1 MPARTDAFSSD
12 GFVVV
17 RDAIA
22 PDVIR
27 RCVEA
32 IEDEL
37 CRHGV
42 DPRDRTTWTE
52 PVVRL
57 ACPEGPAFAEAGTSP
72 ALRAAYD
79 ELLGPGRWIRR
90 EGVGG
95 TLPVRFPS
103 LRDPGDAGWHIDG
116 SYDVDGA
123 WWANVRSRGRGLL
136 ALFLFT
142 DVSDDDAPTELIV
155 GSHLDV
161 PRVLAPF
168 GERGVFYGDVVPH
181 LPLHLR
187 APSSASDRTGGR
199 RLPLPSV
206 SCSSRN
212 VAASRRRTAH
222 GGSAGGGDPGAIH
235 VARRSRPVPRRASDP
250 ARPRGEVAVTAGQPL
265 AACRAICDGYFPRHH
280 RAIRRVTGR
289 AGSQPPRGCG

>member
-22 PDVIR
+22 PDVVR

-37 CRHGV
+37 RRHGV

-72 ALRAAYD
+72 ALRAAHD

-103 LRDPGDAGWHIDG
+103 LRDPGDAAGTSMAATTSTAHGGPTYAAVGGDSWRC
-116 SYDVDGA
+116 SCSPTSA
-123 WWANVRSRGRGLL
+123 MTMRRQSSSLARTSTSRACSRRL
-136 ALFLFT
+136 
-142 DVSDDDAPTELIV
+142 VSAACSMVTSCRISPA
-155 GSHLDV
+155 S
-161 PRVLAPF
+161 
-168 GERGVFYGDVVPH
+168 
-181 LPLHLR
+181 
-187 APSSASDRTGGR
+187 PSSALERERPDGRR

-235 VARRSRPVPRRASDP
+235 VARRSRPVPRRANDP

-265 AACRAICDGYFPRHH
+265 AVAGIGLRATLPSRRRPGPAPAC
-280 RAIRRVTGR
+280 
-289 AGSQPPRGCG
+289 

>member
-22 PDVIR
+22 PDVVR
-27 RCVEA
+27 SCVEA

-37 CRHGV
+37 GRHAV

-103 LRDPGDAGWHIDG
+103 LREPGDAGWHIDG
-116 SYDVDGA
+116 SFDVDGA

-181 LPLHLR
+181 LARFTFERPR
-187 APSSASDRTGGR
+187 ARATGRAATSSSATRFSFIAQRGRIAAADRAWWLSRGWRSRSHSRCASVPACIPSSTRSCAASGRGR
-199 RLPLPSV
+199 RD
-206 SCSSRN
+206 SRP
-212 VAASRRRTAH
+212 AASRCGR
-222 GGSAGGGDPGAIH
+222 S
-235 VARRSRPVPRRASDP
+235 VFELRSRA
-250 ARPRGEVAVTAGQPL
+250 
-265 AACRAICDGYFPRHH
+265 
-280 RAIRRVTGR
+280 
-289 AGSQPPRGCG
+289 